1 VQFDCV
7 EHSGALRLTVEHTG
21 AFKWTVWSILKQS
34 NICLPTR
41 LKYTDFDSLTH
52 MCEVLRAVDVEHS
65 ACHWVACGQNFHLVL
80 WPDCIDSIYC
90 RLLSS
95 DDVKTTSANFA

>member
-1 VQFDCV
+1 M
-7 EHSGALRLTVEHTG
+7 EYTR
-21 AFKWTVWSILKQS
+21 AFKWAVWSLLKYS
-34 NICLPTR
+34 NICLRTR
-41 LKYTDFDSLTH
+41 FKCTDFDSLTR

-65 ACHWVACGQNFHLVL
+65 ACRWVACGRNFHLVL

-95 DDVKTTSANFA
+95 DDVKTTYANFA